1 MDWMCVCVCV
11 CVGIEFL
18 FFCIYEIFIR
28 AENKRGASNN
38 VSTSP
43 SVTICGRDFFF
54 FSFLLFSSGGRGES
68 ILVIPVGG
76 GTLFQ
81 MHMHMI

>member
-1 MDWMCVCVCV
+1 MDGLDVCVCVCV

-43 SVTICGRDFFF
+43 SVSAEEIFFF
-54 FSFLLFSSGGRGES
+54 FPFFCFPPGEGGSRY
-68 ILVIPVGG
+68 L
-76 GTLFQ
+76 
-81 MHMHMI
+81 